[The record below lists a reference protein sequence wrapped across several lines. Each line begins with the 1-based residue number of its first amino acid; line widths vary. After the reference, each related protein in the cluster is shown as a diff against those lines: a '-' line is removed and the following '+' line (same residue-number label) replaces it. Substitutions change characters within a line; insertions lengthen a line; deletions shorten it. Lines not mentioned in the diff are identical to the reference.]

1 VATETSEARSA
12 PAAAGTSGAREP
24 AAAAGPGAPAVAAS
38 GGLRFAA
45 LQHHDFR
52 YYFVGTLLSM
62 MGDNIEHVLSYWV
75 LYERFQSPALAGFA
89 VASHWL
95 PSLLFSVQSGAL
107 AGRSDCRKLI
117 QVAQVLFLGVS
128 LGWGVLIYTNTL
140 EMWHA
145 LILLMLHGI
154 AVVLWGPASQLI
166 LHDMV
171 GRRHLQ
177 SAVRLEA
184 TARQLGLLFGPGV
197 GGAMLLLFGPG
208 IGLLC
213 NALMYLPLT
222 IWLLRVPYTGHG
234 GSEAAPARRVN
245 LGLGEAW
252 RVLHAVSRDKPL
264 VAMIS
269 LTGLTSVL
277 VGNSFGAIMPGLARD
292 LGADQTGTAYSVLLG
307 ANAAGAVVGGVLL
320 ESLGWLQARART
332 AIICAALWCLTIAG
346 FALTSSYPLALA
358 LLFVAGALHLAFSAI
373 AQTLAQLLPPAEER
387 GRVVGLFSLAQSGLK
402 VGSGV
407 TVGLLGSVIGIHW
420 SLALA
425 ALVLLLFV
433 GRLGQYLG
441 RSTSEQARLAA

>member
-1 VATETSEARSA
+1 MPDHGRRAAPQLIAVGAGERLGA
-12 PAAAGTSGAREP
+12 PAAAGP
-24 AAAAGPGAPAVAAS
+24 VAPATAAPR
-38 GGLRFAA
+38 GPRFAA

-89 VASHWL
+89 VVSHWL

-117 QVAQVLFLGVS
+117 QAAQVLFLGVS
-128 LGWGVLIYTNTL
+128 LGWGVLIYTDAL

-145 LILLMLHGI
+145 LVLLTLHGI
-154 AVVLWGPASQLI
+154 AVVLWMPASQLI

-197 GGAMLLLFGPG
+197 GGVMLLLFGPG

-213 NALMYLPLT
+213 NALVYLPLT
-222 IWLLRVPYTGHG
+222 IWLLRVPYTGHTG
-234 GSEAAPARRVN
+234 EAPTARRPSV
-245 LGLGEAW
+245 GLGDAW
-252 RVLHAVSRDKPL
+252 RVLQAVSRDRPL

-269 LTGLTSVL
+269 LTGLTSLL
-277 VGNSFGAIMPGLARD
+277 VGNSFGALMPGFAHD
-292 LGADQTGTAYSVLLG
+292 LGTEQTGIAYSVLLG

-332 AIICAALWCLTIAG
+332 AIVCAALWCLTIAG
-346 FALTSSYPLALA
+346 FALTSSYPVALA
-358 LLFVAGALHLAFSAI
+358 LLFVAGALNLAFSAI

-407 TVGLLGSVIGIHW
+407 TVGMLGSVIGIHW
-420 SLALA
+420 SMALA
-425 ALVLLLFV
+425 ALVLLLFI
-433 GRLGQYLG
+433 GRLWSFLG

>member
-1 VATETSEARSA
+1 MPSA
-12 PAAAGTSGAREP
+12 PPPSS
-24 AAAAGPGAPAVAAS
+24 PGAPPVGAP

-45 LQHHDFR
+45 LQHRDFR
-52 YYFVGTLLSM
+52 VYFVGTLLSM

-75 LYERFQSPALAGFA
+75 LFELFHSSALAGFA
-89 VASHWL
+89 VVSHWL

-107 AGRSDCRKLI
+107 AGRADCRKLI
-117 QVAQVLFLGVS
+117 QAAQLIFLSVS
-128 LGWGVLIYTNTL
+128 LCWGVLIYTNNL
-140 EMWHA
+140 QLWEA

-197 GGAMLLLFGPG
+197 GGAMLVLLGPG
-208 IGLLC
+208 IGLFC

-222 IWLLRVPYTGHG
+222 LWLLRVPYTGHRDAD
-234 GSEAAPARRVN
+234 AARARRPSV
-245 LGLGEAW
+245 GLGDAW
-252 RVLHAVSRDKPL
+252 RVLQAISRDRPL

-269 LTGLTSVL
+269 LTGLSSVL
-277 VGNSFGAIMPGLARD
+277 VGNSFGALMPGFAQD
-292 LGADQTGTAYSVLLG
+292 LGADQAGAAYSVLLG

-332 AIICAALWCLTIAG
+332 AILCAALWCLAIAG
-346 FALTSSYPLALA
+346 FALTSSYPVALA
-358 LLFVAGALHLAFSAI
+358 LLFLAGILNLAFSAI

-387 GRVVGLFSLAQSGLK
+387 GRVVGLFSMAQSGLK
-402 VGSGV
+402 VGSGF
-407 TVGLLGSVIGIHW
+407 TVGMLGSAIGFHV
-420 SLALA
+420 SLALS
-425 ALVLLLFV
+425 ALVLLLLLA
-433 GRLGQYLG
+433 RLWQYLG

>member
-1 VATETSEARSA
+1 VATETSEPRSA
-12 PAAAGTSGAREP
+12 PAAAGASEPGGAAPGGSAPSLATPSGT
-24 AAAAGPGAPAVAAS
+24 
-38 GGLRFAA
+38 RFAA

-52 YYFVGTLLSM
+52 SYFVGTLMSM

-75 LYERFQSPALAGFA
+75 LYEMFQSPALAGFA
-89 VASHWL
+89 VVSHWL
-95 PSLLFSVQSGAL
+95 PSLLFSVQSGTL
-107 AGRSDCRKLI
+107 AGRYDCRKLI
-117 QVAQVLFLGVS
+117 QAAQILFLGVS

-222 IWLLRVPYTGHG
+222 IWLMRVPYTGH
-234 GSEAAPARRVN
+234 SDREATNAPRPRV
-245 LGLGEAW
+245 GLGDAW
-252 RVLHAVSRDKPL
+252 RVLQAVSRDKPL

-277 VGNSFGAIMPGLARD
+277 VGNSFGALMPGFARD
-292 LGADQTGTAYSVLLG
+292 LGTDQTGTAYSVLLG

-346 FALTSSYPLALA
+346 FALTSSYPMALA

-407 TVGLLGSVIGIHW
+407 TVGMLGSVIGIHW
-420 SLALA
+420 SMALA
-425 ALVLLLFV
+425 ALVLLLFI
-433 GRLGQYLG
+433 GRLWQFLG
-441 RSTSEQARLAA
+441 RSTGEQARLAA